1 MLGLKFPCGAEL
13 EKLALQNTKKIS
25 VRPTLKECDCCLSG
39 LENICRRLLEN
50 NESKE
55 YIAAYCIEYI
65 RKTLSLMTDKL
76 LLKYGTMPVL
86 YAGGVMSDS
95 IIQNSFKEKYNAA
108 FAQPSLSSDNAVGV
122 AYLAYRKYKNVH
134 TEF

>member
-1 MLGLKFPCGAEL
+1 
-13 EKLALQNTKKIS
+13 
-25 VRPTLKECDCCLSG
+25 
-39 LENICRRLLEN
+39 
-50 NESKE
+50 
-55 YIAAYCIEYI
+55 
-65 RKTLSLMTDKL
+65 MTDKL

-108 FAQPSLSSDNAVGV
+108 FAQPSLSSDNAVGI